1 MCWLS
6 PFLYCILQV
15 HILFPVKQ
23 HNFQPW
29 IVSFR
34 HLDRVATDLAKPCRT
49 LPTKKTLPKPCQ
61 VSKSRKTLPKPCQNV
76 GNFWICRRVVYY
88 IAFFWRFSPQ
98 AMYYLEK
105 KYFHYFLSARHF
117 CPTWF
122 FKLTSV
128 KSAWKAHSKVFESIK
143 SKKSQYSPNLT
154 VSVYIFH
161 ENPWFTRA
169 RKPCQNEKRPCQTLP
184 KPCQS
189 LKKSCGH
196 PVDGVNHQ
204 DMGARHQE
212 LLSLSHNNYSFRL

>member
-1 MCWLS
+1 MREIAGWPRTL
-6 PFLYCILQV
+6 P
-15 HILFPVKQ
+15 
-23 HNFQPW
+23 N
-29 IVSFR
+29 
-34 HLDRVATDLAKPCRT
+34 LAKPCRT

-154 VSVYIFH
+154 VSVLYFSWKSLIYVC
-161 ENPWFTRA
+161 T
-169 RKPCQNEKRPCQTLP
+169 KTLP
-184 KPCQS
+184 KWKKTLPNLAKTLPKILKIRWPPCRVS
-189 LKKSCGH
+189 THTCTLPCLINGG
-196 PVDGVNHQ
+196 D
-204 DMGARHQE
+204 
-212 LLSLSHNNYSFRL
+212 